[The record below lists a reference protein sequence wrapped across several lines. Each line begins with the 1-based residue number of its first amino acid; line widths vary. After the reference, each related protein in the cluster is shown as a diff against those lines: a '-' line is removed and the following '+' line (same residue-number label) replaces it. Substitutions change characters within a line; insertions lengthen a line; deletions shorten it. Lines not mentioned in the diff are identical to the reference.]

1 MSVLSYKDIY
11 DKYQLPLALAVAL
24 FLADLA
30 YSTLLDNKIIQRE
43 RISLIIILLG
53 FVVVGVILEAN
64 PEFQNMSIFWT
75 GLIWIS
81 LTLLKVIHT
90 PNVPKKDSL
99 RQTWRV
105 INEN

>member
-1 MSVLSYKDIY
+1 M
-11 DKYQLPLALAVAL
+11 AVAL

-90 PNVPKKDSL
+90 PNVPKKDSQ